1 MFTVELYAK
10 IRRAVMVDGLS
21 RREAARRFGVHRNT
35 IAKMLQFSI
44 PPGYRRRERPVS
56 KKLGPYM
63 AWIDAV
69 IEGDRSVHKKQR
81 HTAHRIFER
90 LRDER
95 GFSGGYTIVREY
107 VAQATL
113 RTREMFVPLSHRPG
127 HAQADFG
134 EADGYIAGKK
144 VRFHYFCMDLPH
156 SDGCFVKA
164 YPAETAEAFCD
175 GHVAAFDFFGGVPQ
189 SILYDNTRL
198 AVAKIVKASGAKN
211 VQRLRSQMFAE
222 LQSHYLFDDRFG
234 RPGKG
239 NDKGKV
245 EGLVGYTRRNFMTPL
260 PVADSFDTLNARFR
274 DACSKRRQAILR
286 GHTIT
291 IGERLQADTAAFML
305 LPPVPY
311 DACHKVATRVSSLS
325 LVRYRNNDYSV
336 PTRYGHQEVLVKG
349 YVERV
354 EIACRGET
362 IAVHARSYATADFI
376 SNPLHYLALLEHKS
390 RALDQAA
397 PLDGWQLA
405 DCIHR
410 LRRLMEAR
418 MGNAGR
424 REFIQV
430 LRLMENF
437 HQHQVE
443 HAVTEALRLGA
454 ISFDAVKML
463 LLARLE
469 NRPARLDLTFYPYL
483 PAATVGTTDPRAY
496 LGLIA
501 SPGLIPSAE
510 RISA

>member
-1 MFTVELYAK
+1 MFTVELYAR

-21 RREAARRFGVHRNT
+21 RRDAAKQFGVHRNT
-35 IAKMLQFSI
+35 ITKMLQYSI

-56 KKLGPYM
+56 KKLGPHM
-63 AWIDAV
+63 AWIDS
-69 IEGDRSVHKKQR
+69 ILEGDRSVHKKQR

-95 GFSGGYTIVREY
+95 GFSGRYTIVREY

-113 RTREMFVPLSHRPG
+113 HGREMFVPLSHRPG

-156 SDGCFVKA
+156 SDGGFVKA

-175 GHVAAFDFFGGVPQ
+175 GHVAAFEFFGGVPK

-198 AVAKIVKASGAKN
+198 AVAKIVKGG
-211 VQRLRSQMFAE
+211 QRLRSQMFAE

-245 EGLVGYTRRNFMTPL
+245 EGLVGYVRRNHMTPL
-260 PVADSFDTLNARFR
+260 PVAASFEALNARFL
-274 DACSKRRQAILR
+274 DACTKRGQAILR
-286 GHTIT
+286 GQTTTIA
-291 IGERLQADTAAFML
+291 ERMQADAAVFMQ
-305 LPPVPY
+305 LPPAPY

-336 PTRYGHQEVLVKG
+336 PTRYGHQEVLAKG
-349 YVERV
+349 YVDRV

-362 IAVHARSYATADFI
+362 IAVHARSYDTADFVYD
-376 SNPLHYLALLEHKS
+376 PLHYLALLEHKS
-390 RALDQAA
+390 KALDQAA
-397 PLDGWQLA
+397 PLDNWDLA
-405 DCIHR
+405 ECIHR

-437 HQHQVE
+437 HRHQVE
-443 HAVTEALRLGA
+443 QAVVEALRLGA

-469 NRPARLDLTFYPYL
+469 NRPGRLDLTFYPYL
-483 PAATVGTTDPRAY
+483 PSATVGITDPRAY

-501 SPGLIPSAE
+501 GSGSIPMTTGAP
-510 RISA
+510 A